1 MINCNDEN
9 NIESFIG
16 RQIRKRRH
24 ILGMSQSD
32 LASKVGVTFQQ
43 IQKYEKGTNKIM
55 ASRLYELSKI
65 MNVHLNYFFE
75 EYKNKEDTTNF
86 SLNEEQSEFIYKL
99 PNSSPASPGQDALK
113 LVKVYN
119 KIPNDKS
126 KKKLLGFLKSLTE
139 DNE

>member
-1 MINCNDEN
+1 MINYNNEN

-16 RQIRKRRH
+16 GQIRKRRH

-32 LASKVGVTFQQ
+32 LASKIGVTFQQ

-65 MNVHLNYFFE
+65 MNVNLNYFFE
-75 EYKNKEDTTNF
+75 NYNTFEENTANLL
-86 SLNEEQSEFIYKL
+86 LNEEQSEFLYKL
-99 PNSSPASPGQDALK
+99 PFPSPEQDALK
-113 LVKVYN
+113 LVKIYN